1 MTETLTV
8 MTMTTR
14 TAKMTVTMMT
24 TMMTMKT
31 RRLSR
36 TGAKMTASKT
46 VVFLKQHESQ
56 VEQVQTTAMTR
67 GMTLPTNHHSEFL
80 K

>member
-1 MTETLTV
+1 
-8 MTMTTR
+8 
-14 TAKMTVTMMT
+14 MMT

-46 VVFLKQHESQ
+46 VGFLKQHESQ

-67 GMTLPTNHHSEFL
+67 GMTLPTNHHSAFL